1 MPVDS
6 GSHEAATV
14 PSELPEEPAAAKGNL
29 VGVPGTLAV
38 PALQYTSCSLTLHN
52 AHSIEWLHSGILK
65 KTTVDSPA
73 LSTGESTYPQSNRC
87 INSSL
92 NKRYAGVFNCGSKLP
107 IPRQKTNHIPHTA
120 VHPQLIWLK
129 GPTADL
135 ISDTRERGGQRHATT
150 VANGPAVTTAGT
162 ALRRYRN

>member
-52 AHSIEWLHSGILK
+52 AHRMHSGILK

-73 LSTGESTYPQSNRC
+73 PSTGESTYPQSNRC

-92 NKRYAGVFNCGSKLP
+92 NGKYAGVSNMVGNRP
-107 IPRQKTNHIPHTA
+107 IPRQKKNHIPHTA
-120 VHPQLIWLK
+120 VHPQLIWPK
-129 GPTADL
+129 GTTADL
-135 ISDTRERGGQRHATT
+135 ISDKRKNDVVRGML
-150 VANGPAVTTAGT
+150 
-162 ALRRYRN
+162 LRLQMAPQ